1 MTLSRDFRGEAGLIY
16 SSAPANNNIFI
27 QILFRQALYRL
38 FCSVFLYPDEEMLID
53 LQIGV
58 GELLNSSDY
67 WNEYTFAENLQQLIS
82 NIIDLDLNE
91 RKQLVNEYNRLFLIK
106 PKVPPYETTYLK
118 HLGKSEGMIGA
129 ELSGIY
135 GSAGLVVSPELNELP
150 DHIAVQ
156 LDFMS
161 FLCEKESTAL
171 QEDNQQNL
179 ITAQQEQ
186 RSFLNNHLARWF
198 PKFAKKVL
206 EEANSELLYRQVVE
220 TTFGFLRNE
229 LVILNNGQ

>member
-135 GSAGLVVSPELNELP
+135 GSAGLVVSPEFNELP

-156 LDFMS
+156 LEFMS

-229 LVILNNGQ
+229 LDILNNGQ

>member
-16 SSAPANNNIFI
+16 SSAPANNNIFM

-229 LVILNNGQ
+229 LDILNNGQ

>member
-135 GSAGLVVSPELNELP
+135 GSAGLVVSPEFNELP

-156 LDFMS
+156 LEFMS

>member
-16 SSAPANNNIFI
+16 SSAPENNNIFM

-38 FCSVFLYPDEEMLID
+38 FCSVFLYPDEEMLVD

-58 GELLNSSDY
+58 KELLNSSDY
-67 WNEYTFAENLQQLIS
+67 WNEYAFAENLRQLIS
-82 NIIDLDLNE
+82 NIINLDLND
-91 RKQLVNEYNRLFLIK
+91 RKPLVNEYNRLFLIK
-106 PKVPPYETTYLK
+106 PKAPPYETTYLK
-118 HLGKSEGMIGA
+118 YPGKSDGMIGA
-129 ELSGIY
+129 DLSGIY

-156 LDFMS
+156 LEFMS

-171 QEDNQQNL
+171 QEDNQPDL
-179 ITAQQEQ
+179 IAAQQEQ
-186 RSFLNNHLARWF
+186 RSFLKNHLARWF